1 MPWRKPMW
9 LINNTEDGDEAL
21 EVVSVVLNANM
32 RGADRL
38 YQYGG
43 EGFRAILPQSGI
55 DGARIVATKMVER
68 IRDADFQRSKSPCQV
83 ITLSAGAC
91 SFCHSDDVTSGK
103 I

>member
-1 MPWRKPMW
+1 MW

-43 EGFRAILPQSGI
+43 EGFRAILPQTGI

>member
-1 MPWRKPMW
+1 MPWRKPAW
-9 LINNTEDGDEAL
+9 LINNTEGGDEAL

-43 EGFRAILPQSGI
+43 EGFRAILPQTGI